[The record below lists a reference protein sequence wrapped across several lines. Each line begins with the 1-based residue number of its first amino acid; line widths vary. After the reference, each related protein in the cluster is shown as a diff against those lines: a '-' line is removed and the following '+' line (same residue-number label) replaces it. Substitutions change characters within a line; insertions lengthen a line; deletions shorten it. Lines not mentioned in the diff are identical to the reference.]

1 MERPGGGGSGWR
13 ALPVGPGGVPPDQVR
28 PIGPPGS
35 TPPLLPPAQIR
46 AAPVDPDRAP
56 TEPPVV
62 LGWFGPGNSFARAD
76 PFDRAGVGPLAG
88 DSWAGDSG
96 AWDSGAWDLEAGD
109 SGAGDSA
116 TGGAAA
122 ADTVRRRRAVL
133 AVTCLGLAALA
144 VVLAGLLSTD
154 PGTAGTGSAADLNP
168 GDCLA
173 SAGGTTVIALRCDD
187 SGAEFVIAERF
198 DRTAD
203 DGRCVA
209 TASDVVL
216 VTRDDAVMCL
226 NYLARV
232 GECLYAGDTDAIGKA
247 PCPGAGSPTRGL
259 FRVIAVLGGTV
270 SSRDCPAGTLHTLVH
285 RADREVVCL
294 GSP

>member
-1 MERPGGGGSGWR
+1 MERPGGDGSGWR
-13 ALPVGPGGVPPDQVR
+13 ALPIGPGGVPPDQVR

-35 TPPLLPPAQIR
+35 TPPVRPPSPAQFR

-62 LGWFGPGNSFARAD
+62 LGWFGPAD
-76 PFDRAGVGPLAG
+76 PFDRADPFGRAG
-88 DSWAGDSG
+88 GQLGDSG
-96 AWDSGAWDLEAGD
+96 TKAA
-109 SGAGDSA
+109 
-116 TGGAAA
+116 GAADA
-122 ADTVRRRRAVL
+122 VRRRRRAVL
-133 AVTCLGLAALA
+133 AVTCLGLVALA
-144 VVLAGLLSTD
+144 VVLAGLRSTD
-154 PGTAGTGSAADLNP
+154 PGTGGTGSAADLNP

-232 GECLYAGDTDAIGKA
+232 GDCLYAGDTDAIGKA
-247 PCPGAGSPTRGL
+247 PCDEAGSPTRGL
-259 FRVIAVLGGTV
+259 FRVTAVLGGTV

-294 GSP
+294 GLP